1 MLCILTG
8 GKVIALAVTGF
19 TLSWDHSVQHIEWW
33 ERWQVSDR
41 GLRPVEARVTGSGAG
56 IDLPPDA
63 VWKSDGWHYQPRL
76 PWQKSVHL
84 GASGATRGGLDPV
97 PQRRGQAERGCLPDP
112 WRHARGRSATAIGHG
127 LRRRRRPTDR
137 SRTGPIGASEGP

>member
-84 GASGATRGGLDPV
+84 GASGATRGGGWTLCPDDADKPNGAACLILGATPEADLHLQSAPDCDAAAASV
-97 PQRRGQAERGCLPDP
+97 PQ
-112 WRHARGRSATAIGHG
+112 TA
-127 LRRRRRPTDR
+127 PEQDQ
-137 SRTGPIGASEGP
+137 